1 MPCRPRHWDRRGN
14 NGLSRSRSGRSMP
27 VEVHIREDGPASV
40 VEFVGAL
47 DTSLPAQAR
56 RDIVALIKPGR
67 HLILD
72 MSRLSDVSSTGL
84 RMLLLF
90 IRAAQAV
97 GGTVAGAGVPR
108 ALRDIAAAAGFLEL
122 FQQAPSVVP
131 CHAKSP
137 SRGAG
142 RYLPDPPP
150 CRLRAAAGFPLPFGA
165 TVLARGVNFA
175 GLLQAR
181 LCLHPCPV
189 RGPASGSPS
198 RRSRSRSSSVSAT
211 CSP

>member
-1 MPCRPRHWDRRGN
+1 
-14 NGLSRSRSGRSMP
+14 MP

-56 RDIVALIKPGR
+56 RDIVAFIKPGR

-84 RMLLLF
+84 RMLLPVHPR
-90 IRAAQAV
+90 RAGGGGNGCGCRRTAGSQGYRGSGRLPGAV
-97 GGTVAGAGVPR
+97 PAGSIGR
-108 ALRDIAAAAGFLEL
+108 A
-122 FQQAPSVVP
+122 P

-189 RGPASGSPS
+189 RARRPGAHRGDPVPARVPY
-198 RRSRSRSSSVSAT
+198 RRRVRHDRLRS
-211 CSP
+211 